1 MIKHLGIK
9 FNADMK
15 GLAIKMEGN
24 LFEIENGRR
33 SFTSSLGEV
42 GIESLK
48 SKVDFLLNEQNT
60 SFLSSFFVE
69 LIERI
74 KNTLSSIKN
83 YTQIS
88 RGKFSDR
95 EFGEYYYRAVTEDI
109 EKIDMVLNNLLNY
122 IKLQKPIRKMNTV
135 HNIIEEVLKKHRA
148 KLDEKGIK
156 LFKKFEKDLPE
167 TIVPDEQLKYILS
180 SVLQYAMASTPP
192 NWNIGL
198 STRSFALE
206 EEASEVQDLFKKDG
220 RCIEVSVVFAGYKK
234 PGKPALG
241 TATLQK
247 EEASDLI
254 LRFVKEVVHI
264 NRGVMKI
271 GTDEKKTKIFISLRF
286 PVERRKVAYYQS
298 VN

>member
-1 MIKHLGIK
+1 
-9 FNADMK
+9 
-15 GLAIKMEGN
+15 MERNFFG
-24 LFEIENGRR
+24 IENERR
-33 SFTSSLGEV
+33 SFTSSSGE
-42 GIESLK
+42 GGLESIQ
-48 SKVDFLLNEQNT
+48 SKIDFLLNEQNT

-122 IKLQKPIRKMNTV
+122 MKVQKPIRKMNTV
-135 HNIIEEVLKKHRA
+135 HNIIEEVLKKNQV

-180 SVLQYAMASTPP
+180 SVLQYAMAFTPP

-198 STRSFALE
+198 STRSLILE
-206 EEASEVQDLFKKDG
+206 KGAGEVQDLFKKDG
-220 RCIEVSVVFAGYKK
+220 RYIEISVVFAGYNK
-234 PGKPALG
+234 PSELELR
-241 TATLQK
+241 TTTLQK

-254 LRFVKEVVHI
+254 LRFVKEVVLR
-264 NRGVMKI
+264 NRGMMRI
-271 GTDEKKTKIFISLRF
+271 GADEKKTKTFISLRF
-286 PVERRKVAYYQS
+286 PIERRKIVYYQS
-298 VN
+298 LN